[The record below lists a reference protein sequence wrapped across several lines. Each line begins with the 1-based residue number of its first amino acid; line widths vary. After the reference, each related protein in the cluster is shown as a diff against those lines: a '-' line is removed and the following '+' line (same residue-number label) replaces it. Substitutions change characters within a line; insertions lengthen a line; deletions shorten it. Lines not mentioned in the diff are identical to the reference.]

1 MAKTDSFFIRQK
13 VETTTAGTFIQE
25 TIDLGAFVD
34 ALGRSVL
41 RIKSISVQYADAS
54 SLIQPISVA
63 ANHVNKFA
71 WQLTTQSQSA
81 LVYADDRAVIAS
93 GSLTLANNSSTADK
107 LSMMDEVAD
116 LNPTDW
122 EGGYLV
128 GVDAIYLGVNQKAV
142 PPEGAVAVSLVL
154 ECVSTTLTKEAAMA
168 LALSQQ

>member
-13 VETTTAGTFIQE
+13 ATTTTAGTFIQE

-41 RIKSISVQYADAS
+41 LIKSISVQYADAS
-54 SLIQPISVA
+54 DIITPVSVL
-63 ANHVNKFA
+63 ANQINKFA

-81 LVYADDRAVIAS
+81 LVYADDKALIAS
-93 GSLTLANNSSTADK
+93 GSLLLTNNTATADK
-107 LSMMDEVAD
+107 VTTHSETTD
-116 LNPTDW
+116 LNPSNWDD
-122 EGGYLV
+122 GYLV
-128 GVDAIYLGVNQKAV
+128 GVDAIYLGVNGKAV
-142 PPEGAVAVSLVL
+142 PPAGAVSVSIVL